1 MRIFDHAEQ
10 MCLRRVKYRFS
21 FSDPAPDASHLAPDI
36 HGLAYFNF
44 AGAIG
49 LFVRPT
55 RTGYYALRH
64 VRGEESAAIAMV
76 EPDTWYEVK
85 MNYDWTRTAL
95 GYDTLMVHVVIKG
108 GNQIKCRARLSCDR
122 LPLRSVAL
130 YNSSPGVA
138 RYAGIELR
146 YSEKTSRD
154 RRFAFDDLSPA
165 VSPMHSV
172 VDSDSD

>member
-1 MRIFDHAEQ
+1 

-21 FSDPAPDASHLAPDI
+21 FSDPAPDASHEEPDI

-64 VRGEESAAIAMV
+64 CNGEESAAIAMV

-85 MNYDWTRTAL
+85 MKCDWTRTAL

-108 GNQIKCRARLSCDR
+108 GNQIKCRSRLSCDR

-146 YSEKTSRD
+146 YSEKTPHD

-172 VDSDSD
+172 VDSDSE

>member
-1 MRIFDHAEQ
+1 MRRFDPADRL
-10 MCLRRVKYRFS
+10 CLRRVKYRFS
-21 FSDPAPDASHLAPDI
+21 FSDPAPDASHMAPHV

-44 AGAIG
+44 AGG
-49 LFVRPT
+49 VELYVSPT
-55 RTGYYALRH
+55 RTGCYVLEK
-64 VRGEESAAIAMV
+64 VTGGESAAIAMV
-76 EPDTWYEVK
+76 EPDTWYDVK
-85 MNYDWTRTAL
+85 LTYDWTSTAL
-95 GYDTLMVHVVIKG
+95 GYDTLWVDVVVKSQG
-108 GNQIKCRARLSCDR
+108 GFKYKARISCER

-172 VDSDSD
+172 VDSDSE